1 MGLEKISKYTKPFFL
16 CGLFSLF
23 LFSYDLDKNNILFAK
38 DKYEGEKISSC
49 IRKEF
54 SKDYINSM
62 DEDEFSEK
70 TKKKNF
76 FPESEQFGNLV
87 ENKVENILSSID
99 YKTLD
104 SENYNEKIETSEK
117 PMMVFFYGDSKNQG
131 NFAGQRGLAAL
142 VKTLNKEF
150 PKIEVLKYKVSEKS
164 FVSGNELNM
173 LQNKYD
179 VTKIPE
185 LLIYK
190 SDSNGK
196 TLQARIGGVK
206 TFYNFQSRHEIL
218 SKNIIPYAVLE

>member
-1 MGLEKISKYTKPFFL
+1 
-16 CGLFSLF
+16 LFT
-23 LFSYDLDKNNILFAK
+23 YDIDKNNILFAK
-38 DKYEGEKISSC
+38 NKYEEEKMSSC
-49 IRKEF
+49 VKKEF

-62 DEDEFSEK
+62 DGDEFLENI
-70 TKKKNF
+70 KKKHS
-76 FPESEQFGNLV
+76 FPKSEQFEKMV

-104 SENYNEKIETSEK
+104 SENYNEKIEKSEK
-117 PMMVFFYGDSKNQG
+117 PMMVFFYGDSKNQS
-131 NFAGQRGLAAL
+131 NFAGQRGLATL
-142 VKTLNKEF
+142 VKTLHNEF

-164 FVSGNELNM
+164 FISGNELEM
-173 LQNKYD
+173 LQNKYG

-196 TLQARIGGVK
+196 NLQARIDGVQ
-206 TFYNFQSRHEIL
+206 TFYNFQRKHEIL

>member
-1 MGLEKISKYTKPFFL
+1 M
-16 CGLFSLF
+16 
-23 LFSYDLDKNNILFAK
+23 
-38 DKYEGEKISSC
+38 SSC
-49 IRKEF
+49 VKKEF

-62 DEDEFSEK
+62 DGDEFLENI
-70 TKKKNF
+70 KKKHS
-76 FPESEQFGNLV
+76 FPKSEQFEKMV

-104 SENYNEKIETSEK
+104 SENYNEKIEKSEK
-117 PMMVFFYGDSKNQG
+117 PMMVFFYGDSKNQS
-131 NFAGQRGLAAL
+131 NFAGQRGLATL
-142 VKTLNKEF
+142 VKTLHNEF

-164 FVSGNELNM
+164 FISGNELEM
-173 LQNKYD
+173 LQNKYG

-196 TLQARIGGVK
+196 NLQARIDGVQ
-206 TFYNFQSRHEIL
+206 TFYNFQRKHEIL